1 MTDPTFDHDNA
12 TDDAT
17 DSATD
22 DATSFLNPVP
32 AYAELARIVLGD
44 QSLSAV
50 LARIAELAAQ
60 VIPGAD
66 EVSITLIE
74 HGKARSVVFTGDLAA
89 DLDERQYE
97 DGFGPCMD
105 AAMTGRVIT
114 VEDTAHTATYP
125 DFGHQAHRHGIS
137 HTLSVGMSSAEG
149 PTGAM
154 NIYGAGPVGPFPEA
168 AHEIATTFTGYAAV
182 ALLNASTHAAALDEV
197 AQLRQAMASRA
208 GIEQAK
214 GILMRDRHCT
224 ADEAFTILKDLSSRS
239 HLKLRDVAQAV
250 LNDAT

>member
-1 MTDPTFDHDNA
+1 MTDPTFDRDNA
-12 TDDAT
+12 T
-17 DSATD
+17 SY
-22 DATSFLNPVP
+22 LNPVP
-32 AYAELARIVLGD
+32 AYFELARIVLGD

-50 LARIAELAAQ
+50 LTRIAELAAQ
-60 VIPGAD
+60 VVPGAD

-74 HGKARSVVFTGDLAA
+74 RGQARTVVFTGNLAA
-89 DLDERQYE
+89 DLDERQYQ

-105 AAMTGRVIT
+105 AALTGRVIT
-114 VEDTAHTATYP
+114 VEDTAHTTTYP
-125 DFGHQAHRHGIS
+125 DFGRQAHRHGIS
-137 HTLSVGMSSAEG
+137 HTLSIGMATAQG

-154 NIYGAGPVGPFPEA
+154 NIYGTGPTGPFPQA
-168 AHEIATTFTGYAAV
+168 AHEIATTFTGYATI
-182 ALLNASTHAAALDEV
+182 ALLNAATHAAAVDEV

-224 ADEAFTILKDLSSRS
+224 ADEAFIILKDLSSRS
-239 HLKLRDVAQAV
+239 HQKLRDVAQAV